1 MPDVFSIIISIV
13 SLFLLANALIVV
25 HELGHYA
32 VARFVGVTARRFA
45 LGFGPRLFECTDRR
59 GTLWSFSLFPMGG
72 YVSFPGEHN
81 AKEAGDYLNRTP
93 LARMAIIVAGPL
105 ANILV
110 AIAIYAGI
118 FMVQGT
124 PIILPI
130 ASSVIAGS
138 PAARAGFQPG
148 DRILAADNVPVTN
161 FDALRSLLEGN
172 TGKTMDFAINR
183 RGVILDLIATL
194 DSKPLGGLQVGHLG
208 IWGTVA
214 SREVLGPGQAV
225 SAGSKRTWQVAT
237 QTFRG
242 ISQAL
247 TTGQGAGNFRGM
259 IGVAHLAGQ
268 AAQAGGD
275 ELLVLM
281 AVLSINLALMN
292 LLPIPILD
300 GGAFLFCFFEWVC
313 GRPAP
318 EHVKDFATRA
328 GVAVVMAL
336 FFYTTVHDLAGLG
349 IFDWLIG
356 VVKAAKGAFSSSYD
370 S

>member
-1 MPDVFSIIISIV
+1 MN
-13 SLFLLANALIVV
+13 LANSVMAI
-25 HELGHYA
+25 
-32 VARFVGVTARRFA
+32 
-45 LGFGPRLFECTDRR
+45 
-59 GTLWSFSLFPMGG
+59 
-72 YVSFPGEHN
+72 
-81 AKEAGDYLNRTP
+81 RTP
-93 LARMAIIVAGPL
+93 NRHDNIEPYARAICARAIIVAGPL

-118 FMVQGT
+118 FMVQGM

-130 ASSVIAGS
+130 ASSVLAGS

-148 DRILAADNVPVTN
+148 DRILAANNVPVTN
-161 FDALRSLLEGN
+161 FEALRSLLEGN
-172 TGKTMDFAINR
+172 PGKTMDFAINR
-183 RGVILDLIATL
+183 RGAVLNLIATL
-194 DSKPLGGLQVGHLG
+194 DSKPLGRRRAGYLG
-208 IWGTVA
+208 IWGNVA
-214 SREVLGPGQAV
+214 SREILGPGQAV
-225 SAGSKRTWQVAT
+225 SAATKRTWQVAT
-237 QTFRG
+237 QTFHG

-275 ELLVLM
+275 ELLILM

-292 LLPIPILD
+292 LLPIPVLD

-318 EHVKDFATRA
+318 DHVQDFATRA

-356 VVKAAKGAFSSSYD
+356 VVKAAKGVYSRSYD